1 MTRRWAGFESWA
13 LGLQMGAGSSAAGHF
28 SELMDAGGAAFNCA
42 TETWL
47 EDGSIE
53 SWARS
58 VYLRYN
64 PEKAGDLEALLAKY
78 HGREDQL
85 LCGIRE
91 KYSVPV
97 PSHLAHFCKS
107 EPTER
112 VEKNLRRTTKA

>member
-1 MTRRWAGFESWA
+1 MST
-13 LGLQMGAGSSAAGHF
+13 
-28 SELMDAGGAAFNCA
+28 CA

-64 PEKAGDLEALLAKY
+64 PERAGDLEALLVKY

-85 LCGIRE
+85 LRGISE

-97 PSHLAHFCKS
+97 PSHLAHLCKS

-112 VEKNLRRTTKA
+112 VEHHLRRTTKASQMCSGSAQKGGFVQVDINYSQG